1 MVLQILLLGFS
12 ILLFNAAAFSTDPS
26 PWSPSKWRLILDI
39 GRESGTDMP
48 SNWGSSGGRLVLP
61 IDVLVESDACSSRD
75 ELVGSGALTIRPFET
90 PTYINDRGEQE
101 VSIKEGGW
109 KIQLPPGK
117 KGHAATLQFWLDFE
131 TEASRNDVTL
141 PAGRIYFAANCWREE
156 ELIRG
161 SRAIAPIVADYEEA
175 QEAVEKQLSHE
186 TGDRRLDGTDP
197 IETMIAYKDMTE
209 LIVYRD
215 EMRRRLKDAER
226 YLPRNADEIPKG
238 HWPGA
243 TEVLSIAPAEMFTK
257 RKNLF
262 GEDFLLLGKWKATP
276 L

>member
-1 MVLQILLLGFS
+1 
-12 ILLFNAAAFSTDPS
+12 
-26 PWSPSKWRLILDI
+26 
-39 GRESGTDMP
+39 MP
-48 SNWGSSGGRLVLP
+48 TNWGSSGGRLVLP
-61 IDVLVESDACSSRD
+61 MDVVVESDSCSSRD
-75 ELVGSGALTIRPFET
+75 ELVGSGALKIRPLEPASF
-90 PTYINDRGEQE
+90 INDRGEQK

-109 KIQLPPGK
+109 KIALPPGK
-117 KGHAATLQFWLDFE
+117 KGHAAKLQFWLDFE

-141 PAGRIYFAANCWREE
+141 PVGRIYFAANCWREE

-161 SRAIAPIVADYEEA
+161 SRAIAPLVADYEEA
-175 QEAVEKQLSHE
+175 QAIIEERLSHE

-226 YLPRNADEIPKG
+226 YLPRNADKLPRG

-243 TEVLSIAPAEMFTK
+243 TELLSIAPTEMFTK
-257 RKNLF
+257 RKKLF